1 MKSLLLLTLMLVP
14 AVAFAGG
21 GDYKIKKHPVKVE
34 KIAGSEFS
42 TVILTEKAAIRTGIE
57 TDQLR
62 EDTVTR
68 TWLVGG
74 LVLSSATP
82 ASTTIVA
89 QFGGIR
95 ADTIAESERQDGVGS
110 AKTIAGLDGSA
121 LVRVPVSP
129 SELHQVAADK
139 PARILPLTRGV
150 KKTWLTAKPSDKMP
164 IDADQPLVNLHYTVA
179 GTDHNLVPG
188 QRVSVELARVG
199 ADKPQKIVPYS
210 SVLYGVHG
218 ETWVYTNPKP
228 LVYVRHPIRV
238 NFVEG
243 DIAVLTDGPS
253 VGTTVVSVGAIELFG
268 AETGIGK

>member
-34 KIAGSEFS
+34 KIAGSKFS
-42 TVILTEKAAIRTGIE
+42 TVILTEKAVTRTGIE
-57 TDQLR
+57 TAQVR

-74 LVLSSATP
+74 LVLTP
-82 ASTTIVA
+82 ASPASPAIVA
-89 QFGGIR
+89 QVGGIR
-95 ADTIAESERQDGVGS
+95 ADAAWERQDGIDS
-110 AKTIAGLDGSA
+110 AKIIAGLGGGA

-129 SELHQVAADK
+129 SELHSVAADK
-139 PARILPLTRGV
+139 PARILPPTRGG
-150 KKTWLTAKPSDKMP
+150 KKTWVTAKPIDKMP
-164 IDADQPLVNLHYTVA
+164 IDADQPLVNLYYAVA
-179 GTDHNLVPG
+179 GTHHNLAPG
-188 QRVSVELARVG
+188 QRVSVELARVR

-228 LVYVRHPIRV
+228 LVYVRHAITV

-243 DIAVLTDGPS
+243 DIAVLTDGPP
-253 VGTTVVSVGAIELFG
+253 VGTTVVSVGAIELLG